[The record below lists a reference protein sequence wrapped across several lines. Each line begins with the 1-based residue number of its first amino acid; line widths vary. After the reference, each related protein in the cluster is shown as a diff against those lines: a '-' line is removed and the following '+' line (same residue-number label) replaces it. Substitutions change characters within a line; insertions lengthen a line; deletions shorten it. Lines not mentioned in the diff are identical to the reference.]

1 MTVQDWLGKDNQ
13 LGIDI
18 WEKKYKYED
27 ETFDEGLERISG
39 GDQELKQL
47 IIDKKFL
54 PAGRILA
61 NRGLNKTGRKITL
74 SNCYVATP
82 PEDNLESI
90 FQCASN
96 MARTYSYGGGVGVDI
111 SKLAPRGAKINNTA
125 KSTSGAV
132 SFMELYALT
141 TSLIGQNG
149 RRGALMISLDCSH
162 PDIEEFIAIKTDLT
176 KINKAN
182 ISIRITDEFMNAV
195 KNDEIFNLSYTR
207 ETSGEKIVIPIK
219 AKALFRK
226 MAEANWDFAEPAA
239 LFWDRIKNWTLLSET
254 DGFEFAG
261 VNPCFTGDM
270 KLLTDKG
277 YKTFEEL
284 DGKIIKIQ
292 SAFRGISVGKVWC
305 SGEKETIKLYLSN
318 GDSIQCT
325 PDHVFMIDGGRTM
338 VAKATLGQ
346 ALCQFEPSQ
355 KPLLV
360 NRIEPCGTQKVY
372 DFEEPSAHWGVVNG
386 VVVHNCAEES
396 LPAGG
401 SCLLG
406 SLNLSAFVENEFTD
420 SPTFN
425 YDEFEKSVKI
435 CVKGLNDILD
445 EGLPLHPLRE
455 QIDSVRDWRQ
465 IGLGIMGLSDLLIK
479 LGLKYGSEESVK
491 FCEIVAQSLL
501 ETAFIQSSNLASEQG
516 SFPKYKYENIIS
528 TDFFKNNLDKTIGK
542 VHLKQN
548 GLRNSQIL
556 TIPPCGTIA
565 TMLGISSG
573 IEPIFANSYTRK
585 TESLHGKDVSYK
597 VYTPIVEQYMRK
609 FNIDDESKLPEYFVS
624 SKDIDF
630 HNRIDM
636 QSIWQKYIDASI
648 SSTVNVPKEFTVEQ
662 VEELY
667 LYAWEKGL
675 KGITIFR
682 DGCKRLGILTTDNK
696 TEKPKE
702 PQKEELVRGFILD
715 ISNDVVGKKRKLM
728 TGCGSLHCVAFFDPQ
743 TGDLLET
750 YLSKGSTGGCQNFMV
765 GLSRMISLSARAGC
779 DINSIVNQ
787 LDSCGV
793 CPSYSV
799 RSATKHDTSKGSCCP
814 MAIGNAL
821 IEMHNEM
828 LDEIGVAER
837 EEDYNLHDSLMAGL
851 NEAIEI
857 ETAGKDM
864 CPDCNEPL
872 IFEGGCNTCKNC
884 GWSKCT

>member
-1 MTVQDWLGKDNQ
+1 
-13 LGIDI
+13 
-18 WEKKYKYED
+18 
-27 ETFDEGLERISG
+27 
-39 GDQELKQL
+39 
-47 IIDKKFL
+47 
-54 PAGRILA
+54 
-61 NRGLNKTGRKITL
+61 
-74 SNCYVATP
+74 
-82 PEDNLESI
+82 
-90 FQCASN
+90 
-96 MARTYSYGGGVGVDI
+96 
-111 SKLAPRGAKINNTA
+111 
-125 KSTSGAV
+125 
-132 SFMELYALT
+132 
-141 TSLIGQNG
+141 
-149 RRGALMISLDCSH
+149 MISLDCSH

-207 ETSGEKIVIPIK
+207 ETSGEQIIIPIK

-261 VNPCFTGDM
+261 VNPC
-270 KLLTDKG
+270 
-277 YKTFEEL
+277 
-284 DGKIIKIQ
+284 
-292 SAFRGISVGKVWC
+292 
-305 SGEKETIKLYLSN
+305 
-318 GDSIQCT
+318 
-325 PDHVFMIDGGRTM
+325 
-338 VAKATLGQ
+338 
-346 ALCQFEPSQ
+346 
-355 KPLLV
+355 
-360 NRIEPCGTQKVY
+360 
-372 DFEEPSAHWGVVNG
+372 
-386 VVVHNCAEES
+386 AEET

-406 SLNLSAFVENEFTD
+406 SLNLSAFVEEEFTKNAKFNTNEF
-420 SPTFN
+420 S
-425 YDEFEKSVKI
+425 KAIKV

-445 EGLPLHPLRE
+445 EGLPLHPLQE
-455 QIDSVRDWRQ
+455 QKDSVRDWRQ
-465 IGLGIMGLSDLLIK
+465 IGLGIMGLSDMLIK
-479 LGLKYGSEESVK
+479 LGMRYGDKESIEFCNILGYILLSSAFSESI
-491 FCEIVAQSLL
+491 F
-501 ETAFIQSSNLASEQG
+501 LAKQYG
-516 SFPKYKYENIIS
+516 SFPKYKYENIIN
-528 TDFFKNNLDKTIGK
+528 TDFYKENLQEIFVD
-542 VHLKQN
+542 LDLEEN

-597 VYTPIVEQYMRK
+597 VYTPIVEQYMKK

-682 DGCKRLGILTTDNK
+682 DGCKRLGILTTDDK
-696 TEKPKE
+696 VEKPKE
-702 PQKEELVRGFILD
+702 PQKQELERGLILD

-828 LDEIGVAER
+828 LDEIGET
-837 EEDYNLHDSLMAGL
+837 EKDEDYNLYDSLMAGL